1 MPSRIAQD
9 LFGRSRH
16 LRVGTRYLAATILV
30 LLAAGV
36 SWLLG
41 PFLQSEHYF
50 LFEFAVGISAIFFD
64 RGSGLWAT
72 VLSAFMATLFFVPP
86 WNSFAL
92 TNSDTV
98 TLLVFILVCLLLS
111 AAGEYIRSLA
121 GSFHMAKEALQ
132 AAESQKDALYREH
145 NHRTRN
151 NFHLIGSTVSLQ
163 MHRAGNP
170 EVRESLQAVLDRI
183 TSIARVDHLLHGPEN
198 GATID
203 AHDYL
208 NDLAEDI
215 GGSLVGFKPIAIS
228 CAAHPY
234 PLTREIAETL
244 GIAVNELVTNAV
256 KYAFPEDRS
265 GHIRIGFRVESGDLV
280 LVVEDDGRG
289 VPQDAAGGTG
299 WKLIASL
306 VHWCGGAIT
315 WEDAHPGC
323 RVVVRIPEKGAAR
336 REPDADA
343 ATTQASIRGNIAG
356 LNGGAPPSHR
366 EPP

>member
-1 MPSRIAQD
+1 MMPSQMAQD
-9 LFGRSRH
+9 LFSRSRH
-16 LRVGTRYLAATILV
+16 LSVGIRYVAATVLV
-30 LLAAGV
+30 LVAAGV

-50 LFEFAVGISAIFFD
+50 LFEVAVGISAIFFD

-92 TNSDTV
+92 SDADTV
-98 TLLVFILVCLLLS
+98 TLLLFILVCLLLS

-163 MHRAGNP
+163 MHRASHP
-170 EVRESLQAVLDRI
+170 EARESLQAVLDRI
-183 TSIARVDHLLHGPEN
+183 TSIARVDHLLHAPEN
-198 GATID
+198 GQTID

-215 GGSLVGFKPIAIS
+215 SGSLVGFKPITIS
-228 CAAHPY
+228 CAAQPY
-234 PLTREIAETL
+234 PLSREVAETL
-244 GIAVNELVTNAV
+244 GITVNELVTNAI
-256 KYAFPEDRS
+256 KYAFPEDRP
-265 GHIRIGFRVESGDLV
+265 GRIRVGFRAEGGDLV
-280 LVVEDDGRG
+280 LTVDDDGRG
-289 VPQDAAGGTG
+289 VPQDATGGTG

-306 VHWCGGAIT
+306 VRWCDGAMA

-323 RVVVRIPEKGAAR
+323 RVIVRIPEKAAVR
-336 REPDADA
+336 HRPETETEAPKPG
-343 ATTQASIRGNIAG
+343 SVRGNG
-356 LNGGAPPSHR
+356 KD
-366 EPP
+366 

>member
-1 MPSRIAQD
+1 MASQLAQD
-9 LFGRSRH
+9 LFSRSRH
-16 LRVGTRYLAATILV
+16 LRVGIRYLAATVMV
-30 LLAAGV
+30 LIAAAV

-50 LFEFAVGISAIFFD
+50 LFEFVVGISAIFFD

-92 TNSDTV
+92 SNSDTV
-98 TLLVFILVCLLLS
+98 TLLLFIMTCLLLS

-121 GSFHMAKEALQ
+121 GSFHMAKEALL
-132 AAESQKDALYREH
+132 AAERQKDALYREH

-151 NFHLIGSTVSLQ
+151 NLHLIGSTVSLQ
-163 MHRAGNP
+163 MHRASLP

-183 TSIARVDHLLHGPEN
+183 TSIARVDHLLHAPDN
-198 GATID
+198 GQTID

-215 GGSLVGFKPIAIS
+215 SGSLVGFKPIAVS
-228 CAAHPY
+228 CAAEPY
-234 PLTREIAETL
+234 PLSREVAETL
-244 GIAVNELVTNAV
+244 GIAVNELVTNAI
-256 KYAFPEDRS
+256 KYAFPEDRP
-265 GHIRIGFRVESGDLV
+265 GHIRIGFRVAEGDLV
-280 LVVEDDGRG
+280 LTVEDDGRG
-289 VPQDAAGGTG
+289 VPQDATGGTG

-306 VHWCGGAIT
+306 VRWCDGSMA

-323 RVVVRIPEKGAAR
+323 RVIVRIPEK
-336 REPDADA
+336 
-343 ATTQASIRGNIAG
+343 ATVRHRPEGNAEAPKAGSLRGNG
-356 LNGGAPPSHR
+356 KD
-366 EPP
+366 